1 MTNFRTDQFSDSC
14 NFGTDSAQLAKFYQD
29 IDQTSVVQYTT
40 FDSLQACV
48 LHVRAAIV
56 EPSENRSFQ
65 PKRSEFECR
74 SEEQQ
79 ELDKLLHSV
88 L

>member
-14 NFGTDSAQLAKFYQD
+14 IFGTDSAQLAKLYQD

-48 LHVRAAIV
+48 LQVRAAIV
-56 EPSENRSFQ
+56 QPSENRSFR
-65 PKRSEFECR
+65 PKQSDFERRSE
-74 SEEQQ
+74 
-79 ELDKLLHSV
+79 
-88 L
+88 